1 MAEKES
7 SFLTDKSASGRF
19 KRALSVAL
27 PSIALARNDPYL
39 VKSLYDKEAEFGK
52 LDRDDARDL
61 IKSSASSITDLINK
75 NKTKRTNRIESN
87 LETLTA
93 LKGEFPE
100 LENADVALI
109 QKRGMGNTLKNI
121 KKKFNLD
128 RVDSI
133 LNIVKENIPSGSEDI
148 TASKVPNMTLSEL
161 AEAMA
166 PAAKNLELQMNQVR
180 SAPASGP
187 ITSFVSG
194 EMFSD
199 EKGVDLSPQI
209 QNIVKSS
216 DVTSTVDTED
226 TKKFKEFLDSNKDIF
241 TEAGKQARR
250 VASLSAKEDIGEER
264 IAKVAEAT
272 IAKRLGLS
280 VSINTLGDVTY
291 APAAKKYEQVVPRI
305 AQLVKEKALQL
316 KIDGAK
322 LDDPRFYTNQSAIDK
337 IINDN
342 FAVEGDKEEGKG
354 KERPQ
359 GFILKQLQDVGL
371 EKGSSTK
378 TEKKDKTKKGTMSV
392 RELKAMYVIA
402 LNGLKAKEKKEIEEV
417 KNSRGNQSMKN
428 NKIKTIQ
435 QSYKVQRATLRANY
449 RSEAVQNNLD
459 PDLVAP

>member
-61 IKSSASSITDLINK
+61 IKSSASSITSLINK

-109 QKRGMGNTLKNI
+109 QKRGIGATLKNI

-209 QNIVKSS
+209 QNIVQSS

-226 TKKFKEFLDSNKDIF
+226 TKKFKEFLDANQDIF
-241 TEAGKQARR
+241 TDAGKQAKRIT
-250 VASLSAKEDIGEER
+250 SLSAKEDIGEER

-280 VSINTLGDVTY
+280 VSIKTLGDVTY
-291 APAAKKYEQVVPRI
+291 ATDAKKYEKVVPRI

-342 FAVEGDKEEGKG
+342 FA
-354 KERPQ
+354 
-359 GFILKQLQDVGL
+359 
-371 EKGSSTK
+371 
-378 TEKKDKTKKGTMSV
+378 
-392 RELKAMYVIA
+392 
-402 LNGLKAKEKKEIEEV
+402 IE
-417 KNSRGNQSMKN
+417 
-428 NKIKTIQ
+428 
-435 QSYKVQRATLRANY
+435 
-449 RSEAVQNNLD
+449 
-459 PDLVAP
+459 